1 MTTDTFAGIIR
12 RHAASRPDAPAL
24 TFAGR
29 TRSFAELDAAS
40 SRVADAL
47 RARGI
52 GPGDRVAVLSKNRA
66 EFFETIIG
74 SSKLGATLVGLN
86 WRLSARE
93 IGEILEDAE
102 PALVL
107 VDETGAA
114 LLAKIETAVPVVAFG
129 TPFDTLK
136 AEAAERDPGHEGS
149 PEDIALI
156 LYTSGTT
163 GRPKG
168 AMLTNRGMSYT
179 RRLAEVWE
187 MSEASVNLVAMPLF
201 HIGGCGYGSSTMMAG
216 GHTVLMAEVNIPEIL
231 TLIERHRVT
240 HTFLVPALV
249 QILIAT
255 PGVEEADLSSLD
267 LLMYGASPMGDVLL
281 RKAMAVLECRF
292 IHAYGMTEASGTIV
306 NLGPEDHVLDGPR
319 SRLLAS
325 CGRALPWVELEVV
338 DPAAGRKAPRGTVGE
353 LWVRTPMLMKGYWRN
368 EKATRD
374 AIVDDGWFR
383 TGDAAFMDDEDYVFL
398 VDRYKD
404 MIISGGE
411 NIYPAEIENVLCGHP
426 AVAEVGVIGVPH
438 PKWGE
443 TPLAVVVLKPGSSTT
458 QADLTAFTR
467 ENLATYKC
475 PSRYVV
481 VDALPRNA
489 TGKLLKPEMRRLWG
503 APT

>member
-1 MTTDTFAGIIR
+1 MTTDTFADIIR
-12 RHAASRPDAPAL
+12 RHAAARPDAPAL

-29 TRSFAELDAAS
+29 TRSFADLDTAS
-40 SRVADAL
+40 SRVADGL

-66 EFFETIIG
+66 EFFEAIIG
-74 SSKLGATLVGLN
+74 CSKLGATLVGLN

-93 IGEILEDAE
+93 IAEILDDCE

-107 VDETGAA
+107 VDETGAGI
-114 LLAKIETAVPVVAFG
+114 LARIENTVPVLPFG
-129 TPFDTLK
+129 PTFDTLK
-136 AEAAERDPGHEGS
+136 AQASDRDPGHDGA
-149 PEDIALI
+149 PDDVALI

-179 RRLAEVWE
+179 RRLAEAWG
-187 MSEASVNLVAMPLF
+187 MSAASVNLVAMPLF

-216 GHTVLMAEVNIPEIL
+216 GHTILMAEMNIPEVL
-231 TLIERHRVT
+231 KLIELHRVT

-255 PGVEEADLSSLD
+255 PGVEEADISSLD

-281 RKAMAVLECRF
+281 RRAMAILKCRF
-292 IHAYGMTEASGTIV
+292 IHAYGMTESSGTIV
-306 NLGPEDHVLDGPR
+306 NLSPDDHVLEGPR
-319 SRLLAS
+319 SRLLKS
-325 CGRALPWVELEVV
+325 CGRALPWVELKIV
-338 DPAAGRKAPRGTVGE
+338 DPAAELEAPRGTVGE

-368 EKATRD
+368 ETATRE
-374 AIVDDGWFR
+374 AILEDGWFR

-411 NIYPAEIENVLCGHP
+411 NIYPTEIENVLCGHP

-438 PKWGE
+438 AKWGE
-443 TPLAVVVLKPGSSTT
+443 TPLAVVVLKPGRSATE
-458 QADLTAFTR
+458 ADLTAFTR

-475 PSRYVV
+475 PSQFVV

-503 APT
+503 ART